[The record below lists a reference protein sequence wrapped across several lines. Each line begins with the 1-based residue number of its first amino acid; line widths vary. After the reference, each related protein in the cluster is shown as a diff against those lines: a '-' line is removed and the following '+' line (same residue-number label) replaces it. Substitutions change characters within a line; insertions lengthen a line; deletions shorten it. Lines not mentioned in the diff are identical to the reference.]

1 MTYYNSGNIHYTQF
15 GGSMMKARR
24 RVKSLEPQ
32 WRFCFPA
39 LLTPVMPGT
48 DEKGRTR

>member
-1 MTYYNSGNIHYTQF
+1 MDNRANLPANNGGNTTYYNSDNIHYTQF
-15 GGSMMKARR
+15 GGT
-24 RVKSLEPQ
+24 
-32 WRFCFPA
+32 